1 MKHRKPLTP
10 SDMEEHAIYHLSCQL
25 TKITG
30 EVIEKENESLRNLPE
45 YQSDPV
51 KENAFIKKSTRRLK
65 LNKAETIL
73 GRICMAFVMLLIVAS
88 IPFFTVTAYRENVC
102 RLFDYIFFSSNRME
116 NTFISGIQP
125 SYIPDGFYCYGF
137 TKPNDT
143 GEKKSIDY
151 TDGKMGYLFYTQ
163 SYLED
168 SIMIDTENSTMTKT
182 QVNGSDATIYYKA
195 ADGKYTL
202 VWQDELYMY
211 SLVSNLS
218 MDEIIKIAESVQ

>member
-1 MKHRKPLTP
+1 
-10 SDMEEHAIYHLSCQL
+10 
-25 TKITG
+25 
-30 EVIEKENESLRNLPE
+30 
-45 YQSDPV
+45 
-51 KENAFIKKSTRRLK
+51 
-65 LNKAETIL
+65 
-73 GRICMAFVMLLIVAS
+73 
-88 IPFFTVTAYRENVC
+88 
-102 RLFDYIFFSSNRME
+102 
-116 NTFISGIQP
+116 
-125 SYIPDGFYCYGF
+125 
-137 TKPNDT
+137 
-143 GEKKSIDY
+143 
-151 TDGKMGYLFYTQ
+151 MGYLFYTQ